1 MAIHTDKGSIEKND
15 PRRIRSKYAAKKA
28 LAAAQGLTEEA
39 DNQEV
44 ETTAEEIKQT
54 LVPPWE
60 MEVSGYWK
68 KVNPLFVESIKKWM
82 KQNNMAELPWLQE
95 GDMESV
101 VMTMYCRAL
110 PKEIDRL
117 ALLKEK
123 NSKFEKVNALHLPST
138 GNAVEDIVIMLKKH
152 FSEKV
157 TIEQVTHLLESF
169 SSKLGKS
176 HKLHFEINEWA
187 KCYNAGVMHYLLTN
201 YITFATTGVFG
212 DNEVVVTIING
223 IVESFYTT
231 VFRLDENGNIES
243 FVVLPEE
250 LKTLVFKTFEEC
262 FVEEFSPLMEEIKTL
277 RNQEAQATE
286 QQPEVQKENIVSQQA
301 TVQQHPAAT
310 NGAAEA
316 AIAALITKIDTQNAT
331 FEARAASID
340 AQVKALEAN
349 LTDHVTKQTA
359 VNADL
364 LARVAVLEA
373 KKPEVVHVS
382 SGRKA
387 ESVFGETMDGVATM
401 VGYGTLGA
409 LTGYAVAKGL
419 GMLFNDTE

>member
-1 MAIHTDKGSIEKND
+1 MAIHTDKGVIEKHD

-28 LAAAQGLTEEA
+28 HEHANSLTSPDDLEDNKAVEEPA
-39 DNQEV
+39 F
-44 ETTAEEIKQT
+44 
-54 LVPPWE
+54 VPPWE
-60 MEVSGYWK
+60 MEISEYWK
-68 KVNPLFVESIKKWM
+68 KINPVFVESIKKWM
-82 KQNNMAELPWLQE
+82 KANNMLDLPWLQE

-101 VMTMYCRAL
+101 VMSMYCSSL
-110 PKEIDRL
+110 PKDIDRL

-138 GNAVEDIVIMLKKH
+138 GNAAEDIVIMLKKH

-157 TIEQVTHLLESF
+157 TIEQVTHLFESF

-223 IVESFYTT
+223 IVESLYTT

-277 RNQEAQATE
+277 RNQEAQAAE

-382 SGRKA
+382 SGGRKV

-419 GMLFNDTE
+419 GILFSNDTE

>member
-1 MAIHTDKGSIEKND
+1 MAIHTDKGVIEKHD
-15 PRRIRSKYAAKKA
+15 PRRTRSKYAAKKA
-28 LAAAQGLTEEA
+28 LEAARDELKEASSLEANKAVEEEKPA
-39 DNQEV
+39 F
-44 ETTAEEIKQT
+44 I
-54 LVPPWE
+54 PPWE
-60 MEVSGYWK
+60 MEVGGYWK
-68 KVNPLFVESIKKWM
+68 NVNPVFIESIKKWM
-82 KQNNMAELPWLQE
+82 KANNMVELPWLQE

-101 VMTMYCRAL
+101 VMSMYCFSL
-110 PKEIDRL
+110 PNDIDRV
-117 ALLKEK
+117 ALLEEK
-123 NSKFEKVNALHLPST
+123 RKRFEKVDALHQPTT
-138 GNAVEDIVIMLKKH
+138 GVAVGDITIFLKKH
-152 FSEKV
+152 LTEKV
-157 TIEQVTHLLESF
+157 TVDNVTRTLESF
-169 SSKLGKS
+169 SKKLGKTQ
-176 HKLHFEINEWA
+176 KLHFDLNEWA

-201 YITFATTGVFG
+201 YLSFAALGVFG
-212 DNEVVVTIING
+212 DNEVVTTIVNA

-277 RNQEAQATE
+277 RNQEARATE
-286 QQPEVQKENIVSQQA
+286 QQPEVQKENIVTQQA
-301 TVQQHPAAT
+301 TVQQVNTTAT
-310 NGAAEA
+310 AAEA
-316 AIAALITKIDTQNAT
+316 AIAALIAKVDAQNVT

-373 KKPEVVHVS
+373 KKPEVVHVGS
-382 SGRKA
+382 GGRKV

>member
-28 LAAAQGLTEEA
+28 LAAVQGLTEEA

-44 ETTAEEIKQT
+44 ETMAEEMKQT
-54 LVPPWE
+54 FVPPWE
-60 MEVSGYWK
+60 MEVSEFWK
-68 KVNPLFVESIKKWM
+68 KVNPVFVESIKKWM
-82 KQNNMAELPWLQE
+82 KANNMLELPWLQE

-101 VMTMYCRAL
+101 VMSMYCSSL
-110 PKEIDRL
+110 PKDIDRL

-138 GNAVEDIVIMLKKH
+138 GNAAEDIVIMLKKH

-157 TIEQVTHLLESF
+157 TIEQVTHLFESF

-223 IVESFYTT
+223 IIESLYTT
-231 VFRLDENGNIES
+231 VFRLDENGNVES
-243 FVVLPEE
+243 FVALPEE
-250 LKTLVFKTFEEC
+250 LKTLVFKTFEES

-286 QQPEVQKENIVSQQA
+286 QQPEVQKENIVTNQA
-301 TVQQHPAAT
+301 TNIPVTTTAT
-310 NGAAEA
+310 EA
-316 AIAALITKIDTQNAT
+316 AIADLMAKVDAQNVT